1 MIPRKK
7 EVTKADKVT
16 PQQKTNKP
24 KKTKSNAIPTRLPK
38 SEYDSDGKPILN
50 IPGIDDIEL
59 GDTIERF
66 LY

>member
-38 SEYDSDGKPILN
+38 SEYDKDGKPILN